1 MGGGVEKKSVNLL
14 TVILMVT
21 YLVVWLV
28 GELAVRGQEL

>member
-28 GELAVRGQEL
+28 GELVVRGQGL

>member
-1 MGGGVEKKSVNLL
+1 MGEGVEKKSVNLL

-28 GELAVRGQEL
+28 GELAVRGQGL

>member
-28 GELAVRGQEL
+28 EELVVRGQGL